1 MRIPSFNLPS
11 KKAKKIFFCNFVCWD
26 ICCRHL
32 PKHFSLKMLDVS
44 RCAKS
49 HQIRIRAKK
58 INKEKAS
65 FVKPFQ
71 ILPLF
76 SFREVTTWRC
86 NIRKYELEGCL
97 MFFVIFEICKRGS
110 YGLHYFC
117 SLIISIFLHLHPTPH
132 YPHPHTLT
140 TTSLSVYNSSNR
152 LKQLSI
158 SKTSYVQKLLFLL
171 LAF

>member
-1 MRIPSFNLPS
+1 MNCY
-11 KKAKKIFFCNFVCWD
+11 KIKWEYRRLTCHQKSNEDYFFCNFVCWD

-44 RCAKS
+44 RCARS

-58 INKEKAS
+58 INKQKAS

-97 MFFVIFEICKRGS
+97 MFLGIFEICDRGS
-110 YGLHYFC
+110 YGLLSFR
-117 SLIISIFLHLHPTPH
+117 SFIISIHPSP
-132 YPHPHTLT
+132 PSP
-140 TTSLSVYNSSNR
+140 SVYNSSNS

-158 SKTSYVQKLLFLL
+158 SKTNSKSYFLHI
-171 LAF
+171 LAFKNQEKNN

>member
-11 KKAKKIFFCNFVCWD
+11 KKATKIIIFCKFVCWD

-97 MFFVIFEICKRGS
+97 MFLGIFEICERGS
-110 YGLHYFC
+110 YGLLSFC
-117 SLIISIFLHLHPTPH
+117 SFIISIHPSP
-132 YPHPHTLT
+132 PSPSPSVFQQPKT
-140 TTSLSVYNSSNR
+140 TFN
-152 LKQLSI
+152 
-158 SKTSYVQKLLFLL
+158 
-171 LAF
+171 